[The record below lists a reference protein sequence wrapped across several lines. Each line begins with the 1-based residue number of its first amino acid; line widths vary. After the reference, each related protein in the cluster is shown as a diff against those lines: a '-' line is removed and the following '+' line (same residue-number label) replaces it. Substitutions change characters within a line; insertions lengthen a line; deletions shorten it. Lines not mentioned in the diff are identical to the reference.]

1 LEFFPDEAPEAAKE
15 KKEQVNKEEPAAG
28 PSTSAAPAPA
38 PTPAQSRGPVDLA
51 DFLKGAHGLPPFVR
65 DILGNVELA
74 FKDKSEAKEVDVEAE
89 GKGKGVAEGERKS
102 IPNPAP
108 APAAA
113 PTPTPTPAAAAPN
126 TTTSEPATEAEA
138 EVDPKKASSESLAQL
153 DSIKSEID
161 LAKSQFTFPTS
172 LSFSTTPSDSPS
184 LLYNKQNKPY
194 HAQNNRLLQLLLA
207 ADGVASNGDREVRRK
222 RKEIVKLVEGEIEK
236 LEKKRDEYW
245 EEVRERREVTGEVS
259 EGESWAT
266 SSSADQHEHE
276 QENENENNQQET
288 VHVEDVAVPNPVD
301 EEMKESTETE
311 KPSFAEAVKSTE
323 PSAAESN
330 AEESK
335 QDKEASE
342 KEEKKSDKEEGYELL

>member
-1 LEFFPDEAPEAAKE
+1 
-15 KKEQVNKEEPAAG
+15 
-28 PSTSAAPAPA
+28 
-38 PTPAQSRGPVDLA
+38 
-51 DFLKGAHGLPPFVR
+51 
-65 DILGNVELA
+65 
-74 FKDKSEAKEVDVEAE
+74 
-89 GKGKGVAEGERKS
+89 
-102 IPNPAP
+102 
-108 APAAA
+108 
-113 PTPTPTPAAAAPN
+113 
-126 TTTSEPATEAEA
+126 
-138 EVDPKKASSESLAQL
+138 
-153 DSIKSEID
+153 
-161 LAKSQFTFPTS
+161 
-172 LSFSTTPSDSPS
+172 
-184 LLYNKQNKPY
+184 
-194 HAQNNRLLQLLLA
+194 LLA